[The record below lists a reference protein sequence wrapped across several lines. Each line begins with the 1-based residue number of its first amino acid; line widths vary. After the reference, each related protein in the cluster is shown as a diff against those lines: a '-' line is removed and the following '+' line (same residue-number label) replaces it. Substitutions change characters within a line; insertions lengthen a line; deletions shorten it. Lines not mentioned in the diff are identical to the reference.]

1 MMIIRVR
8 IECHL
13 RGITSRESEIRAE
26 SPPQQPF
33 AAALTFHGPLEKPR
47 E

>member
-13 RGITSRESEIRAE
+13 RGITRRESEIRSE
-26 SPPQQPF
+26 FPPRPPF
-33 AAALTFHGPLEKPR
+33 AAALTFNGPLEKP
-47 E
+47 